1 MSTRLDRLFLLLDTG
16 STSLIRKSAAEQ
28 LGDVVRLH
36 PFEISNLLS
45 KIHSYLRSSSWETRV
60 AAGQA
65 VDAIAKNVP
74 QWEPR
79 GAPKSESSM
88 ASFVGTGTVL
98 FSQFD
103 VKRVLECGASL
114 LASEGDQYDIAQPLV
129 DMDDKEQLLQQ
140 RQLLNKR
147 LGLDI
152 AGSLGIDSSNLFNDD
167 DLRMTVNSALPNT
180 NNNSQPVV
188 ELLRSAVSWG

>member
-36 PFEISNLLS
+36 PYEINNLMS
-45 KIHSYLRSSSWETRV
+45 KTHVYLRSSSWETRV

-88 ASFVGTGTVL
+88 ESFVLTGTVL
-98 FSQFD
+98 FS
-103 VKRVLECGASL
+103 
-114 LASEGDQYDIAQPLV
+114 
-129 DMDDKEQLLQQ
+129 
-140 RQLLNKR
+140 
-147 LGLDI
+147 
-152 AGSLGIDSSNLFNDD
+152 
-167 DLRMTVNSALPNT
+167 
-180 NNNSQPVV
+180 
-188 ELLRSAVSWG
+188 